1 MRRKKEIM
9 RGILSKRILLFS
21 LISTLLINVYA
32 DSPKKYSF
40 ELSNQRRR
48 VDVIDD
54 TTSCLTID
62 ISSMDNGKREFA
74 DEPVIGPDG
83 KTIVVLT
90 EKQVERDKTD
100 VGLIVGNISNKSTTN
115 SNILHNISLRNA
127 LRVNN
132 VKWLSTDKVQIL
144 GDNDTLYTYNIDTGT
159 TETIWGDYHCDWDT
173 NGINRIS
180 IFNKTEWMG
189 PLYEKFNDAHLFVNK
204 ELRASEE
211 LRYNGYWV
219 YPERIRGWDT
229 FEEYKQWLGDLTR
242 YEYSR
247 PPMQAPII
255 RDRGVALTE
264 NHIFARPCFVG
275 DTAWV
280 ATFEQVF
287 PLSNYTQVLSS
298 QFVLLDAHEVNEN
311 PPLSSHVEVKT
322 VTTAQN
328 SYVPK
333 EFSEFIDLLCTLKTK
348 WNTETSKLELIKEE
362 SIAGVSTRSEQKI
375 AEVPIDLSTM
385 TFGTPVFLVTR
396 DNLKWSTYVTGENLM
411 EK

>member
-1 MRRKKEIM
+1 MLSAIKKSAFIF
-9 RGILSKRILLFS
+9 GLIATLS
-21 LISTLLINVYA
+21 INVYA
-32 DSPKKYSF
+32 DSPGKYSF
-40 ELSNQRRR
+40 ELSNQRRK

-54 TTSCLTID
+54 TTSCLSID
-62 ISSMDNGKREFA
+62 ISSMDNGEREFA
-74 DEPVIGPDG
+74 DEPVLGPDG

-90 EKQVERDKTD
+90 QKWIERGKTDIGLIIGDLEDKTT
-100 VGLIVGNISNKSTTN
+100 INKNNIFQGIHLFRTRQYN
-115 SNILHNISLRNA
+115 SMS
-127 LRVNN
+127 
-132 VKWLSTDKVQIL
+132 WLSNNKIFIDGGSLKS
-144 GDNDTLYTYNIDTGT
+144 YTYNIDTGT
-159 TETIWGDYHCDWDT
+159 TETIWADQPSDWDT
-173 NGINRIS
+173 NGTNRVS
-180 IFNKTEWMG
+180 VFNKTEWGG
-189 PLYEKFNDAHLFVNK
+189 PLYEKFDEAHLFVNK

-211 LRYNGYWV
+211 LLYNGYWV
-219 YPERIRGWDT
+219 YHERIRGWDT

-264 NHIFARPCFVG
+264 NHVFSWPCFVG

-280 ATFEQVF
+280 ATFEQIY
-287 PLSNYTQVLSS
+287 PLANYTQVLSS

-311 PPLSSHVEVKT
+311 PPLSSHVKVKV

-333 EFSEFIDLLCTLKTK
+333 DFSEFIDLLCTLKTK
-348 WNTETSKLELIKEE
+348 WNTETSKLELIKVE
-362 SIAGVSTRSEQKI
+362 SEAGVSTRSEQKI

-396 DNLKWSTYVTGENLM
+396 DNLKWSTYVTGE
-411 EK
+411 